1 MTITVHEDA
10 TRREF
15 AATILRMGD
24 AEMVIRTMT
33 PTDKRVTVEI
43 PDDYVTHPVQVSVVR
58 LDADAAQRRKEI
70 DELFAEFETDPS
82 GFKFNRDELYD
93 R

>member
-1 MTITVHEDA
+1 
-10 TRREF
+10 
-15 AATILRMGD
+15 
-24 AEMVIRTMT
+24 MVIRTMT
-33 PTDKRVTVEI
+33 PTEKRVTVEI
-43 PDDYVTHPVQVSVVR
+43 AEEYINHPVLISVVR

-70 DELFAEFETDPS
+70 YALFAEFETDLS

>member
-1 MTITVHEDA
+1 M
-10 TRREF
+10 
-15 AATILRMGD
+15 LRTEGR
-24 AEMVIRTMT
+24 EMVVRTLT

-43 PDDYVTHPVQVSVVR
+43 PDEYINHPVRISVVR

-70 DELFAEFETDPS
+70 DALFAEFETDLS
-82 GFKFNRDELYD
+82 EFKFNRDELYD